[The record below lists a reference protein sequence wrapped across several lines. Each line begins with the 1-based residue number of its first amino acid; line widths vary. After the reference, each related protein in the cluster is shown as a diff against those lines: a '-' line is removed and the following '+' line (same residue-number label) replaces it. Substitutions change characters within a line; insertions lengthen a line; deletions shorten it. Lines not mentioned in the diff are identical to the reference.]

1 MADDLSAFFAKKKS
15 KDKKKKAVVNLDD
28 VAQQL
33 ERKAKIQEQGEFDFD
48 HEGSPKDGEFQKLG
62 PKSTLEKRQQN
73 DEDSEWIE
81 YSEKPI
87 LKEINFREF
96 VEQPDEEIEEEK
108 KDSNSDNVK
117 TWNLV
122 KEPVAEEPVV
132 KPPVKSVY
140 QAPGQTRKA
149 ANLDLKNEEMFPSIG
164 DADKI
169 VEKIRSEEKKKATT
183 PSKPEDQFE
192 TKGPAKYAP
201 PRGGVDRSARQTDSG
216 YSQAYEPPRNRHETH
231 GSSQDTAWPNSGR
244 RMAEGADTT
253 ASEADNNS
261 SWRRAAPQAVK
272 EGNWRSSAKPRAAP
286 ATQQSP
292 QRRVN
297 APAEPQPGA
306 STAQSAKPGAYV
318 PPSMRNKT

>member
-1 MADDLSAFFAKKKS
+1 MADDLSAFFAKKAQKS

-48 HEGSPKDGEFQKLG
+48 NEDSPKDGEFQKLG
-62 PKSTLEKRQQN
+62 AKSTLEKRQQN

-87 LKEINFREF
+87 LKEINFRDF

-122 KEPVAEEPVV
+122 KEPVAEEPIV

-140 QAPGQTRKA
+140 QAPGQARKA

-169 VEKIRSEEKKKATT
+169 VEKIRTEEKKKATT
-183 PSKPEDQFE
+183 PAKPEDQFE
-192 TKGPAKYAP
+192 TMKGPPKYAP
-201 PRGGVDRSARQTDSG
+201 PRGAVDRSARQMVKEVNWRS
-216 YSQAYEPPRNRHETH
+216 
-231 GSSQDTAWPNSGR
+231 TAKP
-244 RMAEGADTT
+244 
-253 ASEADNNS
+253 
-261 SWRRAAPQAVK
+261 RAAPATQQSATK
-272 EGNWRSSAKPRAAP
+272 AEDEGNWSSIAKSRAAPATQQSVTKAEEEGSWRSTAKPRAAP

-292 QRRVN
+292 QRRMN
-297 APAEPQPGA
+297 APAESQPVA
-306 STAQSAKPGAYV
+306 STAQSTKPGAYV